1 MVYLD
6 ERLVRMQTFKD
17 KLFSQSGNGIIKQSL
32 IQKLA
37 ESDLSRIFA
46 IYTQPV
52 EKKH

>member
-6 ERLVRMQTFKD
+6 ESFVSMQTFQD
-17 KLFSQSGNGIIKQSL
+17 KLFSQSGNGFIKQSL

-37 ESDLSRIFA
+37 ESGLSRIFA

>member
-6 ERLVRMQTFKD
+6 ERFVRMQTFKD
-17 KLFSQSGNGIIKQSL
+17 KLSSQSGNGPIKQSL
-32 IQKLA
+32 IQILA
-37 ESDLSRIFA
+37 ESGLSRIFA